1 VFLRS
6 ITAGSMYEVAR
17 YPSGPCCLAAASMI
31 EPLTRMR
38 QKREMGLIACRYR
51 APERRQEEIEF
62 AAHELLQLLDVR
74 TA

>member
-1 VFLRS
+1 MV
-6 ITAGSMYEVAR
+6 
-17 YPSGPCCLAAASMI
+17 

-38 QKREMGLIACRYR
+38 QQREMGLIACRYR
-51 APERRQEEIEF
+51 AAERRQKETEF